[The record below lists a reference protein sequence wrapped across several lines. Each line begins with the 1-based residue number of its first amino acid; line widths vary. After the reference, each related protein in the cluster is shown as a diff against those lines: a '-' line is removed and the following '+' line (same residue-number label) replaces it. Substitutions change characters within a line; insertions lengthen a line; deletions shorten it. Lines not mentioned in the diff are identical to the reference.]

1 MFCQDGPDVSLLR
14 SLKQNQQQSHEE
26 HGTNFILNLELAQCV
41 SKTNKALDDIV
52 RHHAA
57 ITSENIKN
65 KTTYLISIVMT
76 NNSLLETGAWKSR
89 AAKIAGKTF
98 NITRIASNAVKGEFH
113 SITNLSNAYTATAI
127 GMLSHLTDPDNT
139 IEPQLPADVI
149 IMCNNDKRISDM
161 NILIKSLTNISKI
174 LPIRFKFNI
183 YFDEADKYLTP
194 IMNFITSVHTNED
207 EFVKNAIKNIQF
219 ITATVKAKLITML
232 PDGCNRLLNLD
243 YNLNVF
249 PEDGEEVSTQLYK
262 TILNQRHIPFEG
274 PTQPISYVEEYM
286 EQFKI
291 DPTKI
296 YFVPAETKVV
306 SHNKMAKLFKDKGLH
321 VLILNGKDKKI
332 FSPTDKVSNFD
343 LKRFIGKPKR
353 DGNKNNE
360 DPELQE
366 LRDILSTWRKEH
378 PHEGLAITGCNVLE
392 RGLTFLTDGFCFDYM
407 IISPYFSSVI
417 KSREFLI
424 QLLGRGQGKLEF
436 VGEFDVIMPQALHD
450 EAKEYIRRSEALIKE
465 KVQYYTETH
474 LKYLECKKTKKIDT
488 FCLVYDDS
496 NFDEGCLELYS
507 LGYKINIKHWKKI
520 REDVTDK
527 GFIEYKFRGP
537 KHVWSMSEV
546 LRDVGGFSKDD
557 EKDERRP
564 YPCYESLDDKNSL
577 KWVIRCKNTDRQI
590 KLYENKL
597 IIDKDKD
604 DNPIFSKLIEKVII
618 E

>member
-1 MFCQDGPDVSLLR
+1 MFCEGEPDLSLLT
-14 SLKQNQQQSHEE
+14 SLKQNQEPSHQE
-26 HGTNFILNLELAQCV
+26 HEINYILNLALAQCV
-41 SKTNKALDDIV
+41 SKTGKALDDIV

-57 ITSENIKN
+57 ITSENINN
-65 KTTYLISIVMT
+65 KTTYLISIVIT

-89 AAKIAGKTF
+89 AAAKIAGKTF
-98 NITRIASNAVKGEFH
+98 NITRIASNAGKGEFRG
-113 SITNLSNAYTATAI
+113 ITDLSNAYSNTAVEL
-127 GMLSHLTDPDNT
+127 LSHLFDPDNT
-139 IEPQLPADVI
+139 PKPQLPADVI

-161 NILIKSLTNISKI
+161 NTLIKKLTNISTN
-174 LPIRFKFNI
+174 LPISFKFNI
-183 YFDEADKYLTP
+183 YFDEADKYLTA
-194 IMNFITSVHTNED
+194 IMKFIKIVHSNEY
-207 EFVKNAIKNIQF
+207 VKRAINNIQF

-232 PDGCNRLLNLD
+232 PQGYNKLLNLD
-243 YNLNVF
+243 HRLNVF
-249 PEDGEEVSTQLYK
+249 PEDGEDVSRELYK

-274 PTQPISYVEEYM
+274 STQPTSYVEEYM
-286 EQFKI
+286 EKYKI
-291 DPTKI
+291 DPTKV
-296 YFVPAETKVV
+296 YFVPAETKIV
-306 SHNKMAKLFKDKGLH
+306 SHNKMARLFKNKGLH

-366 LRDILSTWRKEH
+366 LRDILSTWKKEH
-378 PHEGLAITGCNVLE
+378 PHEGLVITGCNVLE

-407 IISPYFSSVI
+407 IISPYFSSLI

-424 QLLGRGQGKLEF
+424 QLLGRGQGKFEF

-450 EAKEYIRRSEALIKE
+450 EAKEYIKRSEKLIKE
-465 KVQYYTETH
+465 KVKYYTETH
-474 LKYLECKKTKKIDT
+474 LKYLECNEKTKKIDT

-496 NFDEGCLELYS
+496 NFHEGCLELRK
-507 LGYKINIKHWKKI
+507 LGYKIIIKHWETI
-520 REDVTDK
+520 RNDVTDK
-527 GFIEYKFRGP
+527 GFIQYKFRGP

-564 YPCYESLDDKNSL
+564 YPCYESLDDKNTL
-577 KWVIRCKNTDRQI
+577 KWVIRCKNTDTQI
-590 KLYENKL
+590 KVNENKL
-597 IIDKDKD
+597 IIGKDKD
-604 DNPIFSKLIEKVII
+604 DKPIFSELVEKIII